1 LRSALDLHTGA
12 TGVEYARRALLVR
25 TRVVMQTPIQQP
37 AISVREFLR
46 TAPARL
52 ELRLLAGERG
62 AETREITSPRIQKL
76 GLALAGFTNYIHAG
90 RVQIVGQSEVWYLGQ
105 LASEQRREAIRN
117 LSLAQISCVLVTKD
131 LAPPAELIE
140 EAETAGVP
148 LLQTPLVSSVAISV
162 VTDFLQQSLAPREM
176 RHGVLMD
183 AYGLG
188 VLIEGESG
196 IGKSE
201 CALDLI
207 RRGHR
212 LVADDTVEVRRVGE
226 DQLTGCAPELLR
238 EHMEIRG
245 LGIINIRDL
254 FGVSAI
260 WSGAKTI
267 GLSIRL
273 ERWGALKEVDR
284 LGVEERT
291 VEILGVRVPQVL
303 LPVSPGRNLATLVE
317 TAMRVH
323 LLRVR
328 GYNAARD
335 FVARH
340 DELLARTGEG
350 DDARRAIN
358 EESAASDLSQDEREK
373 AS

>member
-1 LRSALDLHTGA
+1 MTIPS
-12 TGVEYARRALLVR
+12 
-25 TRVVMQTPIQQP
+25 QQSS
-37 AISVREFLR
+37 ISVGEFLR
-46 TAPARL
+46 GAPAHL
-52 ELRLLAGERG
+52 ELRLIAGERG
-62 AETREITSPRIQKL
+62 AGDREITSSRIQKL
-76 GLALAGFTNYIHAG
+76 GLALAGFAHYVHAG

-105 LASEQRREAIRN
+105 LTDERRREAIRN
-117 LSLAQISCVLVTKD
+117 LALERISCVLVTKD
-131 LAPPAELIE
+131 LSPPTELIE
-140 EAETAGVP
+140 EAEAAGVP
-148 LLQTPLVSSVAISV
+148 LLLTPLVSSAAIGV
-162 VTDFLQQSLAPREM
+162 VTDYLQQSLAPRES

-183 AYGLG
+183 AYGIG

-207 RRGHR
+207 GRGHR

-226 DQLTGCAPELLR
+226 GQLTGCAPELLR

-260 WSGAKTI
+260 WSGPKSI

-340 DELLARTGEG
+340 DELLARAG
-350 DDARRAIN
+350 DDGDNARRALN
-358 EESAASDLSQDEREK
+358 EEIAARGLSDDEREK

>member
-1 LRSALDLHTGA
+1 MTTQS
-12 TGVEYARRALLVR
+12 
-25 TRVVMQTPIQQP
+25 QQP
-37 AISVREFLR
+37 AISVSDLLR
-46 TAPARL
+46 TAPAQL
-52 ELRLLAGERG
+52 ELRVIAGAGG
-62 AETREITSPRIQKL
+62 AGVREITSSRIQKL
-76 GLALAGFTNYIHAG
+76 GLALAGFTHYVHAG
-90 RVQIVGQSEVWYLGQ
+90 RVQIVGQSEIWYLGQ
-105 LASEQRREAIRN
+105 LTIERRREAISN
-117 LSLAQISCVLVTKD
+117 LALERISCVLVTKD
-131 LAPPAELIE
+131 LEPPAELIE
-140 EAETAGVP
+140 AAEAASVP
-148 LLQTPLVSSVAISV
+148 LLQTPLVSSAAISV
-162 VTDFLQQSLAPREM
+162 VTEYLQQTLAPRET
-176 RHGVLMD
+176 RHGVLLD

-207 RRGHR
+207 GRGHR
-212 LVADDTVEVRRVGE
+212 LVADDTVEVRRVSAE
-226 DQLTGCAPELLR
+226 QLTGSAPELLR

-260 WSGAKTI
+260 WSGAKVI

-340 DELLARTGEG
+340 DALLARSEG
-350 DDARRAIN
+350 DGDQSRALA
-358 EESAASDLSQDEREK
+358 EKVASRGLSDDEREK
-373 AS
+373 AR